1 MQQVVNYAKELV
13 TANLGQLILALTIL
27 VVGWLIALVTA
38 ALVRRGLKRTEF
50 DNRIAGWLVGEEKA
64 EGLEI
69 ERWASRG
76 VFWLLMLFV
85 LVGFFEVLGLRL
97 VTEPLNRFLEEVV
110 GYVPNLIGPAVLAA
124 VAWGLATGLRFV
136 VRRVLGAMALDEK
149 LGEGAGLEDEK
160 TVPIAKTVSEGVYW
174 LVFLLFLPAILG
186 ALHLDG
192 LLRPVQSMIDKV
204 LAFIPNLMA
213 AMLILAVGW
222 LLARVIQRVVSNLL
236 AAVGADRLA
245 ENTGMAKA
253 LGEQKLSGLIGLL
266 LYVFILIPVL
276 VAALNTLRLD
286 AITAPASDML
296 QTLLAALPLLFGAT
310 LVLAIAFFVGRI
322 VSGLAA
328 NVLAGVGFNGVLERL
343 GVGGET
349 EEGKQT
355 PSEIVGHLVL
365 VALMLFATIESLRML
380 HFDALAALITEF
392 MVFAGH
398 VALGLV
404 IFGIGLFLG
413 NFAARTIE
421 ASRSV
426 QAPILAL
433 TARVAILVL
442 AGAMALR
449 QMGLANEII
458 TLAFGL
464 LLGAIAVALALAFG
478 LGCREMAA
486 QAMKGWVEPD
496 WRPNHGRTKSSISSR
511 WIWRP
516 GDPPLRADSPG
527 FFRS

>member
-1 MQQVVNYAKELV
+1 MQPILNHAKELI
-13 TANLGQLILALTIL
+13 TANLGQLMLALAIL
-27 VVGWLIALVTA
+27 VVGWLLALVIA
-38 ALVRRGLKRTEF
+38 ALVRRGLNRTEF
-50 DNRIAGWLVGEEKA
+50 DNRFAGWLVGEEKA
-64 EGLEI
+64 EGFDI
-69 ERWASRG
+69 ERWVSRG

-97 VTEPLNRFLEEVV
+97 VTQPLSRFLDEVI
-110 GYVPNLIGPAVLAA
+110 GYIPNLIGPAVLLA
-124 VAWGLATGLRFV
+124 VAWGLATGLRFL
-136 VRRVLGAMALDEK
+136 VRRVLGAMALDER
-149 LGEGAGLEDEK
+149 LGEGAGLEDDK
-160 TVPIAKTVSEGVYW
+160 TVPISKTVGEAVYW

-192 LLRPVQSMIDKV
+192 LLRPVQSMIDKM
-204 LAFIPNLMA
+204 LAFLPNLLA

-222 LLARVIQRVVSNLL
+222 LLARVVQRVVGNLL

-245 ENTGMAKA
+245 ENTGLAKA
-253 LGEQKLSGLIGLL
+253 LGEQKLSGLVGLL

-286 AITAPASDML
+286 AITAPASEML

-322 VSGLAA
+322 VSGLVA

-343 GVGGET
+343 GVGRET

-355 PSEIVGHLVL
+355 PSEIVGYLVL

-380 HFDALAALITEF
+380 NFDALALLITEF

-413 NFAARTIE
+413 NIAARTIE

-433 TARVAILVL
+433 AARVAILVL

-486 QAMKGWVEPD
+486 EAMKGWV
-496 WRPNHGRTKSSISSR
+496 SQI
-511 WIWRP
+511 
-516 GDPPLRADSPG
+516 GDRHTEG
-527 FFRS
+527 E

>member
-1 MQQVVNYAKELV
+1 MQQIIDYLRELI
-13 TANLGQLILALTIL
+13 TANLGQMLIALAIL
-27 VVGWLIALVTA
+27 IVGWLIALVSSI
-38 ALVRRGLKRTEF
+38 LVRRALGKTEF
-50 DNRIAGWLVGEEKA
+50 DNRIAQWLMGEDA
-64 EGLEI
+64 ENPPEI
-69 ERWASRG
+69 EKWAGRA

-85 LVGFFEVLGLRL
+85 LVAFFEALGLRL
-97 VTEPLNRFLEEVV
+97 ITEPLNRFLEIVA
-110 GYVPNLIGPAVLAA
+110 GYVPNLIGPAILAV
-124 VAWGLATGLRFV
+124 VAWGVATGLRFV
-136 VRRVLGAMALDEK
+136 VQRVLGAIALDEK
-149 LGEGAGLEDEK
+149 LGEGAGLADESRIS
-160 TVPIAKTVSEGVYW
+160 IAKTVSEAVYW
-174 LVFLLFLPAILG
+174 LVYLLFLPAILG
-186 ALHLDG
+186 ALKLDG
-192 LLRPVQSMIDKV
+192 LLQPVQGMIDKM
-204 LAFIPNLMA
+204 LAFLPNLLA
-213 AMLILAVGW
+213 AMLILAAGW
-222 LLARVIQRVVSNLL
+222 LLARVIQRVVTNLL
-236 AAVGADRLA
+236 AAVGTDRLA
-245 ENTGMAKA
+245 ENTGVATA

-322 VSGLAA
+322 VSGLVA
-328 NVLAGVGFNGVLERL
+328 NVLAGIGFNSVLERL
-343 GVGGET
+343 GVGREP

-355 PSEIVGHLVL
+355 PSDIVGHLVL

-380 HFDALAALITEF
+380 QFEALAALITEF
-392 MVFAGH
+392 MIFAGH

-413 NFAARTIE
+413 NLAARTIE
-421 ASRSV
+421 ASRST
-426 QAPILAL
+426 QAPMLAL
-433 TARVAILVL
+433 AARIAILVL

-486 QAMKGWVEPD
+486 DAMKGWISD
-496 WRPNHGRTKSSISSR
+496 MSGGGRSEGESSE
-511 WIWRP
+511 
-516 GDPPLRADSPG
+516 G
-527 FFRS
+527 

>member
-1 MQQVVNYAKELV
+1 M
-13 TANLGQLILALTIL
+13 
-27 VVGWLIALVTA
+27 
-38 ALVRRGLKRTEF
+38 
-50 DNRIAGWLVGEEKA
+50 
-64 EGLEI
+64 
-69 ERWASRG
+69 
-76 VFWLLMLFV
+76 
-85 LVGFFEVLGLRL
+85 
-97 VTEPLNRFLEEVV
+97 
-110 GYVPNLIGPAVLAA
+110 
-124 VAWGLATGLRFV
+124 
-136 VRRVLGAMALDEK
+136 
-149 LGEGAGLEDEK
+149 
-160 TVPIAKTVSEGVYW
+160 PIATTVSEAVYW

-192 LLRPVQSMIDKV
+192 LLRPVQSMIDKM
-204 LAFIPNLMA
+204 LAFLPNLLA
-213 AMLILAVGW
+213 ATLILAVGW
-222 LLARVIQRVVSNLL
+222 LLARVVQRVVSNLL
-236 AAVGADRLA
+236 AAVGTDRLA
-245 ENTGMAKA
+245 ENTGLAKA

-276 VAALNTLRLD
+276 VAALNTLHLD
-286 AITAPASDML
+286 AITAPASEML

-322 VSGLAA
+322 VSELAA
-328 NVLAGVGFNGVLERL
+328 NVLAGVGFNGVLARI
-343 GVGGET
+343 GVGDEP
-349 EEGKQT
+349 EEGRQT

-413 NFAARTIE
+413 NLAARTIE
-421 ASRSV
+421 ASSLGPGSSAGAGCR
-426 QAPILAL
+426 L
-433 TARVAILVL
+433 AILVL

-486 QAMKGWVEPD
+486 EAMKGWV
-496 WRPNHGRTKSSISSR
+496 SQI
-511 WIWRP
+511 
-516 GDPPLRADSPG
+516 GDRRSEDEDSDI
-527 FFRS
+527 

>member
-1 MQQVVNYAKELV
+1 MQQILEYARELV
-13 TANLGQLILALTIL
+13 SANIGQMLLALAIL
-27 VVGWLIALVTA
+27 VLGWLIALISAV
-38 ALVRRGLKRTEF
+38 LVRRGLKRTEF

-64 EGLEI
+64 EGLEV

-110 GYVPNLIGPAVLAA
+110 GYVPNLIGPALLAV

-136 VRRVLGAMALDEK
+136 VRRVLGSISLDEK
-149 LGEGAGLEDEK
+149 LGEGAGLDEERPM
-160 TVPIAKTVSEGVYW
+160 PIAKTVSEAVYW

-192 LLRPVQSMIDKV
+192 LLHPVQSMIDKV
-204 LAFIPNLMA
+204 LAFLPNLLA

-245 ENTGMAKA
+245 ENTGLAKA

-286 AITAPASDML
+286 AITAPASEML

-322 VSGLAA
+322 VSGLVA
-328 NVLAGVGFNGVLERL
+328 NVLAGIGFNGVLERL
-343 GVGGET
+343 GVRHESGED
-349 EEGKQT
+349 KQT

-380 HFDALAALITEF
+380 RFEALAALITEF

-413 NFAARTIE
+413 NLAARTIE
-421 ASRSV
+421 ASRSA
-426 QAPILAL
+426 QAPMLAL
-433 TARVAILVL
+433 AARVAILVL

-464 LLGAIAVALALAFG
+464 LLGAIAVAIALAFG

-486 QAMKGWVEPD
+486 DAVKEWIGQIGD
-496 WRPNHGRTKSSISSR
+496 RRPEAAKIEE
-511 WIWRP
+511 
-516 GDPPLRADSPG
+516 
-527 FFRS
+527 

>member
-1 MQQVVNYAKELV
+1 MQQILNYARELV
-13 TANLGQLILALTIL
+13 TANLGQLMLALAIL
-27 VVGWLIALVTA
+27 IIGWLIALVTA

-50 DNRIAGWLVGEEKA
+50 DNRIAGWLVGEEKT
-64 EGLEI
+64 EGLEV

-110 GYVPNLIGPAVLAA
+110 GYVPNLIGPAILAA

-160 TVPIAKTVSEGVYW
+160 TVPIARTVSEGVYW

-204 LAFIPNLMA
+204 LAFLPNLMA

-222 LLARVIQRVVSNLL
+222 LLARVVQRVVSNLL

-253 LGEQKLSGLIGLL
+253 LGEQKLSGLVGLL

-286 AITAPASDML
+286 AITAPASEML

-310 LVLAIAFFVGRI
+310 LVLTIAFFVGRV

-343 GVGGET
+343 GVGGES
-349 EEGKQT
+349 EDGKQT

-380 HFDALAALITEF
+380 HFDAMAALITEF

-413 NFAARTIE
+413 NIAAHTIE
-421 ASRSV
+421 ASRSA
-426 QAPILAL
+426 QAPMLAL
-433 TARVAILVL
+433 AARVAILVL

-486 QAMKGWVEPD
+486 QAMKGWL
-496 WRPNHGRTKSSISSR
+496 NQI
-511 WIWRP
+511 
-516 GDPPLRADSPG
+516 GDP
-527 FFRS
+527 RSENGKIEV